1 MKIYFDTEFTGL
13 KKDTTLVSI
22 GLITEEDETFYA
34 ELTDFDKSYKDEW
47 FVKNVLDHLLL
58 DEEKNKRKKKQDTF
72 VYVPW
77 EERKIADKTIRGTK
91 NEVSY
96 ELYRWLKHFVSIQLV
111 SDVCHYDMVL
121 FIDLFGGAFDLL
133 PSINPVCHD
142 INQDIAEFCKITERE
157 AFDKNREKFL
167 LENGVQLPKG
177 KKHNSLYDAKV
188 IKMIDDVIRRS
199 VIDDVRKVSFDV
211 PNVIRESIENRF
223 EKKGDK

>member
-22 GLITEEDETFYA
+22 GLITEEGETFYA
-34 ELTDFDKSYKDEW
+34 ELTDYDKSYKDEW

-58 DEEKNKRKKKQDTF
+58 DEEKNRRKKKSEIE
-72 VYVPW
+72 VYTPY
-77 EERKIADKTIRGTK
+77 EERKIADKTVRGTK
-91 NEVSY
+91 NEVSF
-96 ELYRWLKHFVSIQLV
+96 ELYRWLKSFVTVQLV

-133 PSINPVCHD
+133 PSITPACHD

-167 LENGVQLPKG
+167 LENRVQLPKG

-188 IKMIDDVIRRS
+188 IKLIDEVIRHG
-199 VIDDVRKVSFDV
+199 KVNDINKVF
-211 PNVIRESIENRF
+211 F
-223 EKKGDK
+223 

>member
-22 GLITEEDETFYA
+22 GLITEEGETFYA
-34 ELTDFDKSYKDEW
+34 ELTDFDKSYKDDW
-47 FVKNVLDHLLL
+47 FVKNVLNNLLL
-58 DEEKNKRKKKQDTF
+58 DEEKNAKKKQPLAV
-72 VYVPW
+72 VYKPD
-77 EERKIADKTIRGTK
+77 EEWTIADNTVRGTK
-91 NEVSY
+91 NEVSF
-96 ELYRWLKHFVSIQLV
+96 ELYRWLKSFVSIQLV

-133 PSINPVCHD
+133 PSITPACHD

-167 LENGVQLPKG
+167 LENGIQLPKG

-188 IKMIDDVIRRS
+188 IKMIDEFICRN
-199 VIDDVRKVSFDV
+199 K
-211 PNVIRESIENRF
+211 
-223 EKKGDK
+223 